1 MTNNKLSKLETEN
14 YKKED
19 YHEKK
24 EVPIYCKL
32 NLTLKEAALYSNIG
46 INRLSLMLSD
56 PSCPF
61 ALFVGKKKLIKR
73 RAFEEYINSE
83 AVHFL

>member
-1 MTNNKLSKLETEN
+1 MVKENN
-14 YKKED
+14 
-19 YHEKK
+19 
-24 EVPIYCKL
+24 EVPIWEKM
-32 NLTLKEAALYSNIG
+32 NLTIKEAAEYSNIG

-83 AVHFL
+83 AVYFL